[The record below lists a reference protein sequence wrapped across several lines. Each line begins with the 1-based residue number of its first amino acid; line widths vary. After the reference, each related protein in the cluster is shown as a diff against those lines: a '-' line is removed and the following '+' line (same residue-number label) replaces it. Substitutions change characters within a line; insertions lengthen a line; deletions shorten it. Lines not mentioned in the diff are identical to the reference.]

1 MSERGQV
8 RASPQA
14 HEIGGGEASELIA
27 LCGLGICGRG
37 LFVVGG
43 GGGKLGG
50 ERRCIEQ
57 RLVRRGQE
65 RGEDYSRCGVE
76 GSRIGRRMAPWAEMG
91 RVVDGSDP
99 PITELKDA
107 VLCLRKRTP
116 VFFSR

>member
-1 MSERGQV
+1 VEGGTPPHRTT
-8 RASPQA
+8 ASTPRT
-14 HEIGGGEASELIA
+14 GGEEKKTIN
-27 LCGLGICGRG
+27 
-37 LFVVGG
+37 
-43 GGGKLGG
+43 
-50 ERRCIEQ
+50 
-57 RLVRRGQE
+57 
-65 RGEDYSRCGVE
+65 RCGVE